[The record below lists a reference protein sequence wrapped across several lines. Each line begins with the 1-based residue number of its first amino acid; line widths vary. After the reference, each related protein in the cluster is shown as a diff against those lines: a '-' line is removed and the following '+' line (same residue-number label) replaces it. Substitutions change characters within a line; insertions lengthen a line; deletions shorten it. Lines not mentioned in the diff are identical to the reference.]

1 MYHLAESV
9 VSTLLGKTVRLCE
22 QPEELQR
29 VGFTTV
35 RCLTCLWL
43 SILLYVV
50 VVCILVRKLAGRCA
64 FAKESPRCRQ
74 ECDPSGDYEWSKGVE
89 RLGPRYD
96 NLVLELPTGGNIV
109 RATPVFSGKRRETS
123 SSEVGGLG
131 RRFSSKVVL

>member
-1 MYHLAESV
+1 MV
-9 VSTLLGKTVRLCE
+9 ID
-22 QPEELQR
+22 P
-29 VGFTTV
+29 
-35 RCLTCLWL
+35 
-43 SILLYVV
+43 
-50 VVCILVRKLAGRCA
+50 VVCCCCLYPCKEARRSLCIRQ
-64 FAKESPRCRQ
+64 ESPRCRQ

-96 NLVLELPTGGNIV
+96 NLVSKPPTGGNIV

>member
-9 VSTLLGKTVRLCE
+9 VHALGKTVRLCE

-43 SILLYVV
+43 SILLYF

-64 FAKESPRCRQ
+64 FAKEVQGVAKSVTHLATA
-74 ECDPSGDYEWSKGVE
+74 SGARESSVWD
-89 RLGPRYD
+89 
-96 NLVLELPTGGNIV
+96 
-109 RATPVFSGKRRETS
+109 RATTQHLRRSPKAARYIRYILMPQRAIKTAL
-123 SSEVGGLG
+123 V
-131 RRFSSKVVL
+131 RKPKATYFITI

>member
-1 MYHLAESV
+1 M
-9 VSTLLGKTVRLCE
+9 RLCE

-64 FAKESPRCRQ
+64 FAKEVQGVAKSVTHLATT
-74 ECDPSGDYEWSKGVE
+74 SGARESSV
-89 RLGPRYD
+89 LGPRYD
-96 NLVLELPTGGNIV
+96 NLVLERPTGGNTV